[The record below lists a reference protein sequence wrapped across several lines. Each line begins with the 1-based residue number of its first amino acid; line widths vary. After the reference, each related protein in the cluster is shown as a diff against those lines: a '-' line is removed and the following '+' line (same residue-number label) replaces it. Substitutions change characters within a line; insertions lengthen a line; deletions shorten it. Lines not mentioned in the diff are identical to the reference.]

1 MRGKTAV
8 TESIRPPDGVNRLF
22 AAGRDADYRTHLATY
37 GTVAPSSVGPSL
49 VDELERSGLSGRGGA
64 GFPVA
69 RKFGAAASRHGD
81 RLWARSPVVIANGAE
96 GEPRSIKDSTLLRHA
111 PHLVIDGLLAAGA
124 AVGASKL
131 YLYAPADSIGYVR
144 AAVRDRKD
152 ARSIVLVEA
161 KDTFIS
167 GEASAVVNAIEN
179 GIALPTDRIVRLTTS
194 GLRRLPTLVHNVETL
209 AQVGLIAR
217 FGAGWFRS
225 LGSERDPGT
234 RLVTVS
240 GFVPQERVMEVAGHT
255 SIADILMSCGIDLED
270 VSAVL
275 VGGYHGAWIARDRLS
290 ANLSAGGLAPYG
302 ARPGAGIL
310 YVLGRHECPLVATA
324 SIVHYLA
331 TESARQCGPCMF
343 GLPEMASLLE
353 RLATGDRE
361 RGLRRQLEAL
371 TESVVG
377 RGSCH
382 HPDGTAGLVL
392 STLSVFAG
400 DVDAHLVGRCQRSA
414 APVRRSNG

>member
-1 MRGKTAV
+1 MSGTAV
-8 TESIRPPDGVNRLF
+8 AGAVRPPGGLNRLF
-22 AAGRDADYRTHLATY
+22 LAGQDADYRTHLATF
-37 GTVAPSSVGPSL
+37 GAMAPSSLAPGL
-49 VDELERSGLSGRGGA
+49 VDELARSGLSGRGGA

-69 RKFGAAASRHGD
+69 RKVGAVTRPGD

-131 YLYAPADSIGYVR
+131 YLYAPAGSIDYAR
-144 AAVRDRKD
+144 AAARERKD
-152 ARSIVLVEA
+152 ARSIAFVEA
-161 KDTFIS
+161 KDSFIS

-179 GIALPTDRIVRLTTS
+179 GIALPTDRIVRLTTT

-217 FGAGWFRS
+217 FGAAWFRS

-255 SIADILMSCGIDLED
+255 SIADILESCG
-270 VSAVL
+270 VSLDSVAAVL
-275 VGGYHGAWIARDRLS
+275 VGGYHGAWIARANLS
-290 ANLSAGGLAPYG
+290 ANLSAGGLAPLG

-310 YVLGRHECPLVATA
+310 YVLGRHECPLVASA

-331 TESARQCGPCMF
+331 GESAKQCGPCLF

-371 TESVVG
+371 TESVIG

-392 STLSVFAG
+392 STLSVFAA
-400 DVDAHLVGRCQRSA
+400 DVDAHLTGRCLRA
-414 APVRRSNG
+414 AQPSRRSDG